1 MKLKHSHMKS
11 LIAFLLGMLCTA
23 YLFPPT
29 PQATISDMDKREI
42 AYEVIEWMDK
52 ADWESLQAR
61 RDIIENKR
69 GWLW

>member
-1 MKLKHSHMKS
+1 MKS

-23 YLFPPT
+23 YIFPPT